1 MAYWLFKSE
10 PDAWSWDQQKA
21 KGTKGEPWSG
31 VRNYT
36 AANNMKAMKKGD
48 RGFFY
53 HSGEERSI
61 VGIVEVI
68 GEYRPDPTDEKGR
81 FGLVDVKAVSAL
93 RRPVT
98 LAEIKADP
106 ALKEMS
112 LVKFSR
118 LSVQPVT
125 AEEWTYIVKLA
136 DAKAN

>member
-10 PDAWSWDQQKA
+10 PEAWSWEQQKA
-21 KGTKGEPWSG
+21 KGAKGEPWSG
-31 VRNYT
+31 VRNFT

-81 FGLVDVKAVSAL
+81 FGLVDVKAV
-93 RRPVT
+93 RDVPKHVT
-98 LAEIKADP
+98 LAEIKASPKFKDM
-106 ALKEMS
+106 A

-125 AEEWTYIVKLA
+125 DTEWKTVLA
-136 DAKAN
+136 MGGIK

>member
-1 MAYWLFKSE
+1 MAHWLFKSE
-10 PDAWSWDQQKA
+10 PDAWSWEQQKA
-21 KGTKGEPWSG
+21 KGAKGEPWSG
-31 VRNYT
+31 VRNHQ

-68 GEYRPDPTDEKGR
+68 GEYRPDPTDEKGK
-81 FGLVDVKAVSAL
+81 FGLVDVKAVRDL
-93 RRPVT
+93 PKPVT
-98 LAEIKADP
+98 LAEAKANP
-106 ALKEMS
+106 KLKDMT

-125 AEEWTYIVKLA
+125 DAEWKLICTLGGVK
-136 DAKAN
+136 